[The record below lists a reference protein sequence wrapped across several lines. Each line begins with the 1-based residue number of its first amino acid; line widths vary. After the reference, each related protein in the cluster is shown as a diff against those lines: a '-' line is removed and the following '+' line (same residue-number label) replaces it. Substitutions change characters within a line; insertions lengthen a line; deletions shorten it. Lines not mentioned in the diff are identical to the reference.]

1 MPEKSTILARM
12 TITKCSILNNIQA
25 IIGIFVLLN
34 CRNVGGVKFATRGP
48 VLTVTL
54 KDPYASNHVHDYSKP
69 TATVPEQP
77 ADQVDVDEETTTVKR
92 RRFRNPFRNRKNR
105 PSMIEQLTGF
115 STLSPACLW
124 SVETVDAP
132 FPNSL
137 PSLRKAGLTAGYR
150 YEELKRLPCFLEGDV
165 RLELLSRK
173 NNDNLET
180 RTDGLLKVHL
190 RPVYFVAQNVMNCV
204 MRVMGQNHG
213 DSRYVMA
220 KFHLTGGTQKKNRC
234 EFIRASYDIPLPF
247 ASVGSVSMTPAHDFL
262 RGESSCTIVGKS
274 GSGRTAAVVDLN
286 WGNPTLSV
294 IHALNERYVFISII
308 LHILQYKIF
317 KIDF

>member
-1 MPEKSTILARM
+1 M
-12 TITKCSILNNIQA
+12 TITKCLIFINLHA
-25 IIGIFVLLN
+25 IIVIFLAFI
-34 CRNVGGVKFATRGP
+34 CGNVDGAKFATKGP

-54 KDPYASNHVHDYSKP
+54 KDPYASNVANDYSKP
-69 TATVPEQP
+69 SVIVPEQ
-77 ADQVDVDEETTTVKR
+77 ADPSEVQHDEDTTVKR

-150 YEELKRLPCFLEGDV
+150 YEELKRMPCFLEGDV
-165 RLELLSRK
+165 RLELMSR
-173 NNDNLET
+173 NNDDNLEG
-180 RTDGLLKVHL
+180 RTDGLLQVHL
-190 RPVYFVAQNVMNCV
+190 RPVYFVAQNVLNCV

-213 DSRYVMA
+213 SSRYVMA
-220 KFHLTGGTQKKNRC
+220 KFHVTGGTQKKKRL
-234 EFIRASYDIPLPF
+234 EFVRASYDIPLPF

-262 RGESSCTIVGKS
+262 KGESSCTIVGKS

-286 WGNPTLSV
+286 WDNPTLCV
-294 IHALNERYVFISII
+294 IHALDERCVFIYLCIPMMVYFTT
-308 LHILQYKIF
+308 Q
-317 KIDF
+317 